1 MIGCFDVMRFLT
13 SISLHSMSWHVNDNA
28 VKTKNVKFG
37 VPPILRCVCIYL
49 WFYVSQRFPL
59 WACLLLVVKHPSHPQ
74 KDRKTTIFSGASP
87 HISLNCLN
95 SCHAFSCPPPLVLPV
110 NSKRIVYS
118 VGGVITSA
126 TAAIVKKPTVLRHT
140 GCNFVPY
147 LIQVQCVWYGG
158 DGVRQQV
165 GWKIHHHAIYSLT
178 WIHLTHCTLQLHV
191 STTW

>member
-13 SISLHSMSWHVNDNA
+13 SISLRSMSFDML
-28 VKTKNVKFG
+28 TTML
-37 VPPILRCVCIYL
+37 LRPRMWNLKCHQYYDGYIYL

-59 WACLLLVVKHPSHPQ
+59 WACLLLAVKHPSHPQ

-178 WIHLTHCTLQLHV
+178 WIHLTHCTLHV